1 MRLSHWLSHFWYI
14 CVSISAYATV
24 RLSLSNIKLCS
35 ITLRLSDPYCQ
46 TLNVRFHNGSFRYDS
61 FQSGSLVSVIIM
73 TGFRQHLNWTTKM
86 CDHVIRLSNS
96 GWTVQ
101 TLIRSHV
108 RSSLIQALFW
118 LWKIYSSCWDNDV
131 TRNVC
136 LNVFERVCI
145 LNEDEIQIT
154 SSSRHQEIAKI
165 ASHKSKRLHVQPKL
179 DKCHRQSLCSIKQV

>member
-1 MRLSHWLSHFWYI
+1 
-14 CVSISAYATV
+14 
-24 RLSLSNIKLCS
+24 
-35 ITLRLSDPYCQ
+35 
-46 TLNVRFHNGSFRYDS
+46 
-61 FQSGSLVSVIIM
+61 M

-179 DKCHRQSLCSIKQV
+179 DKCHGHKLMFNKASLNGLSDLQPFFKDMITWRLKCAMNCVEKLTQSTQKAETQGNSAERT

>member
-1 MRLSHWLSHFWYI
+1 MTHIVKHWMFDF
-14 CVSISAYATV
+14 
-24 RLSLSNIKLCS
+24 
-35 ITLRLSDPYCQ
+35 IT
-46 TLNVRFHNGSFRYDS
+46 GAFRYDS

-96 GWTVQ
+96 GWTVV
-101 TLIRSHV
+101 SNPFADV
-108 RSSLIQALFW
+108 RSSLIQSL
-118 LWKIYSSCWDNDV
+118 KNYSSCWDNDV

-179 DKCHRQSLCSIKQV
+179 DKCHRQSLCSINHV